1 MDKVVTIN
9 DIAKAAGV
17 GKGTVDRVLHNRGR
31 VSEETKKKVQKCI
44 KEMGYKPNKAARML
58 AKTRRYR
65 IAVIYHNKEE
75 EFWKQIECG
84 IDKAEEEYKQLGVT
98 IKRFVLSQINVE
110 EQEKLIFQI
119 IEEKYDGLAI
129 VPYYSKK
136 TLEAIN
142 KAVSSGITV
151 VTFNNDEK
159 CNRLCYVG
167 QDLLQSGKTAGKL
180 MSMIAKPHS
189 RYIVVLPVIESMT
202 ALYGRY
208 EGFKEIIEKRRPDMK
223 LLGIYNFK
231 QDGSQAYRR
240 IRNLIETD
248 EIDAVYASNVI
259 VEDVARAV
267 FDSGKSDSILIVG
280 HDLTKP
286 IQKYIETG
294 VIDASIGQEPEKQGY
309 EAINRLCKKL
319 IMDEDISQD
328 VYTKI
333 EIALAENLAYI

>member
-1 MDKVVTIN
+1 
-9 DIAKAAGV
+9 
-17 GKGTVDRVLHNRGR
+17 
-31 VSEETKKKVQKCI
+31 
-44 KEMGYKPNKAARML
+44 
-58 AKTRRYR
+58 
-65 IAVIYHNKEE
+65 
-75 EFWKQIECG
+75 
-84 IDKAEEEYKQLGVT
+84 
-98 IKRFVLSQINVE
+98 
-110 EQEKLIFQI
+110 
-119 IEEKYDGLAI
+119 
-129 VPYYSKK
+129 
-136 TLEAIN
+136 
-142 KAVSSGITV
+142 
-151 VTFNNDEK
+151 
-159 CNRLCYVG
+159 
-167 QDLLQSGKTAGKL
+167 
-180 MSMIAKPHS
+180 MIAKPYS

-208 EGFKEIIEKRRPDMK
+208 EGFKEVIEKKRPDMK

-267 FDSGKSDSILIVG
+267 FDSGKSDKILIVG

-319 IMDEDISQD
+319 IMDEDISRD

>member
-1 MDKVVTIN
+1 MLNGIKKKRGGGTAKMDKVVTIN

-31 VSEETKKKVQKCI
+31 VSEETKEKVQKCI

-65 IAVIYHNKEE
+65 IAVVYHNKEE

-110 EQEKLIFQI
+110 EQEKLILQI

-129 VPYYSKK
+129 VPYYSEK
-136 TLEAIN
+136 TVEAIN

-208 EGFKEIIEKRRPDMK
+208 EGFKEIIEK
-223 LLGIYNFK
+223 
-231 QDGSQAYRR
+231 
-240 IRNLIETD
+240 
-248 EIDAVYASNVI
+248 
-259 VEDVARAV
+259 
-267 FDSGKSDSILIVG
+267 
-280 HDLTKP
+280 
-286 IQKYIETG
+286 
-294 VIDASIGQEPEKQGY
+294 
-309 EAINRLCKKL
+309 KKL
-319 IMDEDISQD
+319 DDKIMKMINYFIDNTYSCIDTLEYCWQIIMHLNTKKYKITEFKKIQLMEIISKA
-328 VYTKI
+328 VVNMYNNI
-333 EIALAENLAYI
+333 ESWVLFNLTIQRIINILNESE

>member
-1 MDKVVTIN
+1 MNEVVTIN

-31 VSEETKKKVQKCI
+31 VSKETKEKVQKCI
-44 KEMGYKPNKAARML
+44 EEMGYKPNKAARML
-58 AKTRRYR
+58 AKTRSYK
-65 IAVIYHNKEE
+65 IAVVYHNKEQ
-75 EFWKQIECG
+75 EFWKQVECG
-84 IDKAEEEYKQLGVT
+84 IEKAEEEYKQLGVSIT
-98 IKRFVLSQINVE
+98 KFVLSQIDAE
-110 EQEKLIFQI
+110 EQERI
-119 IEEKYDGLAI
+119 IKKITEEKYDGLAI
-129 VPYYSKK
+129 VPYYSEK
-136 TLEAIN
+136 TVEAIN
-142 KAVSSGITV
+142 KAVASGIKV

-167 QDLLQSGKTAGKL
+167 QDLLQSGRTAGKL
-180 MSMIAKPHS
+180 MSMIAKPQS
-189 RYIVVLPVIESMT
+189 RYIVVLPVMESMT

-208 EGFKEIIEKRRPDMK
+208 EGFKEVIEKRRPDMR

-240 IRNLIETD
+240 IRKLIEMD
-248 EIDAVYASNVI
+248 EIDAIYASNVI

-267 FDSGKSDSILIVG
+267 SDSGKAEDILIIG
-280 HDLTKP
+280 HDLTEP

-294 VIDASIGQEPEKQGY
+294 IIDASIGQEPEKQGY

-319 IMDEDISQD
+319 IMDEDISRD

-333 EIALAENLAYI
+333 EIA